1 MAIFLVG
8 ASSSKLYNNTTPVKL
23 AELAK
28 FTFSKGLSNIQP
40 TRDDVLIRYGVSSYS
55 DKDYMFGSVLNYGNV
70 IKLSSNKL
78 NCNLLFL
85 QKKIPSPEV
94 FLNFNDIRNEDL
106 PVLRRLKYH
115 SRGSDIKRI
124 DNLSSVVHGD
134 YYSKFIDSKCEYRI
148 LVFDGKAIRVQ
159 LKVKSEDNQGSDYI
173 HNYENGFLLKDN
185 FAHDVE
191 LENKLIAMSERA
203 VATVGLDFGAVD
215 ILVSK
220 DNEPYVL
227 EVNSA
232 PRLNKYGRQLF
243 TIYLYRKLGREVN
256 LNDFSR
262 IKVNEGRNSTG
273 LPVEFREIIINR

>member
-1 MAIFLVG
+1 
-8 ASSSKLYNNTTPVKL
+8 VKL